1 MWAGSKVVGTSLNKF
16 LAKSR
21 LCFPSVFTISAHYC
35 LGVWYRPS
43 PNSMQGATYSQNYAV
58 EYCQMLKWNLL
69 LKEINGCCHRH
80 RYVKAHSEF
89 KQRRFWA
96 TRVNRKWVFFFSFNL
111 PWCSGWRAS
120 LRNREIKIHVYAK
133 QQTWICTTWLSFP
146 LIFRLLF
153 IASTQK

>member
-43 PNSMQGATYSQNYAV
+43 PNSMQGATYLQNYAE

-80 RYVKAHSEF
+80 RYVKAYREF
-89 KQRRFWA
+89 KQRRFFE
-96 TRVNRKWVFFFSFNL
+96 TRVNRKWVFFSFNL
-111 PWCSGWRAS
+111 PWRDVRRSKVEG
-120 LRNREIKIHVYAK
+120 LRFRFTPNGRREFVPRY
-133 QQTWICTTWLSFP
+133 QVFP
-146 LIFRLLF
+146 LFSVYSLLLLH
-153 IASTQK
+153 KNK